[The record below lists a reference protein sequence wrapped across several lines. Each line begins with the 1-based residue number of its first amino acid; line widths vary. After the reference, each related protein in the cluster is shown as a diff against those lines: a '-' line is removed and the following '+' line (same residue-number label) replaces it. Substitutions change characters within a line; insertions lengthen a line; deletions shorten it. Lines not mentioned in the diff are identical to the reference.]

1 MAANEAVEREQND
14 NGTECYE
21 AYPLR
26 ACDGV
31 TGTRRSDG
39 LQHSHGS
46 KAAQFHDQTV
56 EPGPQAQQY
65 SRSSGQQSDP
75 NGLR

>member
-14 NGTECYE
+14 NGTECDE
-21 AYPLR
+21 AHAFR

-31 TGTRRSDG
+31 ARTRWSNG

-46 KAAQFHDQTV
+46 KAAQFLDQTV